1 MENATISNTELYA
14 VKDKFDNVSK
24 ELEKINKNY
33 SDLITKII
41 KNNKLEELQ
50 KIFDII
56 EHFKKERKEILEV
69 LSKPFSSETVTVAMD
84 NIDSYSKNV
93 LQMLS
98 KMQEVS
104 FSFKNSTDESIQKI
118 VDELNNIN
126 VEYLKSVN
134 EQTKILEDLLNTGVS
149 EQQKQQ
155 EAHENFINILY
166 KVTLNIKQS
175 YNAEQTNRLV
185 DIINSLDD
193 KTQEI
198 GARNKFASQARTRLT
213 NLIKNI
219 DSNIKSNIKQRP
231 YSEGSKNLLNQLDF
245 IRRLKLND
253 TGNVKDSENMGE
265 ILINLAQVMQKDIVD
280 KGNNLENNLNSTNEF
295 SDYKD
300 ISSYLSNEKLD
311 KYINEITIFT
321 QQNTQANSDDKTITN
336 ISEQTTQ
343 ILKNAL
349 SEKNEIAKKL
359 VDKSIHQFVT
369 VYNKKK
375 NSDDKTDYYNFQ
387 MLQMQGAFTGQIN
400 SNYNNFRYHNLYGGI
415 FSKDKNLNQL
425 YNNYARNTLL
435 YNQEVSKISKEE
447 SDLAEQTGIDFS
459 KYLLEDIKNDRFS
472 NPLKNNNDSLIQLSH
487 EFNRKNLSKGNKQ
500 DIISAKE
507 LSSVIGEAIHR
518 TYQQIYS
525 KSRFDPDSKLLK
537 ALYQQAK
544 QLEEE
549 KQDLDDS
556 IKNAELKKQHDLF
569 KNIKSVKG
577 FFTKALAMMGLGGL
591 FSFHKWFD
599 MVKDRANE
607 NGQMMYSNYLANAS
621 MGAPMSQNAHDLVFN
636 MGQELFEKSYGQIGF
651 NVPSTMYQ
659 NLASSVMNQPGR
671 TGADKASD
679 IMAFTKALVLPSQI
693 YGLDNGTIASG
704 INAFYYQ
711 NRMSAKQ
718 TIDMM
723 MQVIGDANKAQI
735 PVNRYMGQISQLVN
749 HYRQLGYSGKQV
761 VDNMG
766 SLIADGY
773 RMEDSASFVGQVIG
787 AQGNFSQNKYNSI
800 FSVLGGGAA
809 NMWQG
814 MFANLKTHDRY
825 GNPYA
830 DRQNYIGSQMY
841 SRVRMVTDMF
851 DNPIMKQ
858 FGVHEAASMI
868 GGMNMKE
875 TQVLMNDVENGD
887 YKKLAE
893 HLEGSKEDEL
903 VKNQKAT
910 NATKD
915 FTKQLEQVAN
925 QLSEVDKNKS
935 MMLASANKLSDLLVG
950 NNEGMQQFENII
962 VEGIKLITNA
972 MASLL
977 ALIPEIKKFIEE
989 SPTLTKALTFASQN
1003 PLTALALAGLGLGG
1017 IKAFGKFTGKKVFE
1031 YAKNKLGHHNDVD
1044 HEQLAEE
1051 NVKQQVESEK
1061 PKTELKNGK
1070 GFFGNLKSGLNKLKP
1085 SRKTLSSIGKGL
1097 KGFHGGGMLGS
1108 ILTAGAIAGTMLLGS
1123 KNVSANASN
1132 NEDNAK
1138 QQEEQD
1144 DEQSINSMYTMF
1156 KTGNAKVTFYNKDG
1170 KLIDIT
1176 GKNQLDSLLMQYG
1189 TNLFGVTIAT
1199 IGISSIGKLAYDK
1212 YKQIK
1217 DLKMPKFPNVKM
1229 PKELSEKD
1237 LPKVDK
1243 LANPQETRAGMS
1255 TIDAVLTAI
1264 GLKSEMGNTKTKSKN
1279 KTKTSGK
1286 EEKLPKESGGALSKL
1301 LNRLMYIGAFAGEVL
1316 SDDDRSFGQK
1326 AVAGGIEAG
1335 SMWATFKL
1343 LDKTVGKIPKIGKPL
1358 AFLLPVIDGLAGTN
1372 YLSMVSE
1379 KLKAL
1384 ANVQAK
1390 YKEGNEEF
1398 LDKMNDQTGLT
1409 GASFEQ
1415 LINSETTQGEYFRSY
1430 LEANGIEYGDL
1441 NEQEKLFFK
1450 LQIDEL
1456 AFSQLSVAK
1465 VLAYAIHALQVARTT
1480 GNFNLNGNENGNK
1493 QLTAKGK
1500 EYIKNQLEA
1509 FFPGDDNEITNLDMA
1524 IHTYVYTQDYVNE
1537 HESEFDY
1544 DKKSAAYATLRYLK
1558 HRIVELNGGEPYELT
1573 DEDNVGLLGEKS
1585 YIVNDPYDNPTGRS
1599 GSSEE
1604 LTEKL
1609 SNLTGYTGYISAEE
1623 VKEGIG
1629 NTAEEDEE
1637 IAKSAGF
1644 YGSAM
1649 GNYEDSLTKQLIN
1662 DNNPEYVE
1670 NKSIQQNSNP
1680 APNVSNANTG
1690 AYASMAEQAK
1700 MISQLT
1706 GLPADVIFAQLAF
1719 ETGKNPSDMAYSDK
1733 IHNYGGTIV
1742 DMGHGKNDSGFG
1754 IYVNNQEGAEAYVK
1768 GTVPVRE
1775 QLPQLKEAIAQGDL
1789 KKYVH
1794 LLKYGM
1800 EESGKG
1806 NYQYFTG
1813 DENEY
1818 LNGIMSYLSLA
1829 HKLGLNGVTPNGT
1842 FDFSNY
1848 TPRTLKEQ
1856 AEENLRKYKV
1866 AVGNGKEM
1874 QGTIINGLY
1883 IDTNRP
1889 FQSVETIGAKLR
1901 ASFLD
1906 GSYDN
1911 DPNKVYQEMEAIN
1924 KNNIKKM
1931 VESTTQQIKQT
1942 QEQQKALQQS
1952 AQQTVEMQNKQ
1963 KQAEQTNVCSL
1974 NVMGQ
1979 LKQGIKETDVLETI
1993 TKIAQKYGVTTDVK
2007 AQDVVLPSMA

>member
-1 MENATISNTELYA
+1 M
-14 VKDKFDNVSK
+14 
-24 ELEKINKNY
+24 
-33 SDLITKII
+33 
-41 KNNKLEELQ
+41 
-50 KIFDII
+50 
-56 EHFKKERKEILEV
+56 
-69 LSKPFSSETVTVAMD
+69 
-84 NIDSYSKNV
+84 
-93 LQMLS
+93 
-98 KMQEVS
+98 
-104 FSFKNSTDESIQKI
+104 
-118 VDELNNIN
+118 
-126 VEYLKSVN
+126 
-134 EQTKILEDLLNTGVS
+134 
-149 EQQKQQ
+149 
-155 EAHENFINILY
+155 
-166 KVTLNIKQS
+166 
-175 YNAEQTNRLV
+175 
-185 DIINSLDD
+185 
-193 KTQEI
+193 
-198 GARNKFASQARTRLT
+198 
-213 NLIKNI
+213 
-219 DSNIKSNIKQRP
+219 
-231 YSEGSKNLLNQLDF
+231 
-245 IRRLKLND
+245 
-253 TGNVKDSENMGE
+253 
-265 ILINLAQVMQKDIVD
+265 
-280 KGNNLENNLNSTNEF
+280 
-295 SDYKD
+295 
-300 ISSYLSNEKLD
+300 
-311 KYINEITIFT
+311 
-321 QQNTQANSDDKTITN
+321 
-336 ISEQTTQ
+336 
-343 ILKNAL
+343 
-349 SEKNEIAKKL
+349 
-359 VDKSIHQFVT
+359 
-369 VYNKKK
+369 
-375 NSDDKTDYYNFQ
+375 
-387 MLQMQGAFTGQIN
+387 
-400 SNYNNFRYHNLYGGI
+400 
-415 FSKDKNLNQL
+415 
-425 YNNYARNTLL
+425 
-435 YNQEVSKISKEE
+435 
-447 SDLAEQTGIDFS
+447 
-459 KYLLEDIKNDRFS
+459 
-472 NPLKNNNDSLIQLSH
+472 
-487 EFNRKNLSKGNKQ
+487 
-500 DIISAKE
+500 
-507 LSSVIGEAIHR
+507 
-518 TYQQIYS
+518 
-525 KSRFDPDSKLLK
+525 
-537 ALYQQAK
+537 
-544 QLEEE
+544 
-549 KQDLDDS
+549 
-556 IKNAELKKQHDLF
+556 
-569 KNIKSVKG
+569 
-577 FFTKALAMMGLGGL
+577 LGG
-591 FSFHKWFD
+591 
-599 MVKDRANE
+599 
-607 NGQMMYSNYLANAS
+607 
-621 MGAPMSQNAHDLVFN
+621 
-636 MGQELFEKSYGQIGF
+636 
-651 NVPSTMYQ
+651 
-659 NLASSVMNQPGR
+659 
-671 TGADKASD
+671 
-679 IMAFTKALVLPSQI
+679 
-693 YGLDNGTIASG
+693 
-704 INAFYYQ
+704 
-711 NRMSAKQ
+711 
-718 TIDMM
+718 
-723 MQVIGDANKAQI
+723 
-735 PVNRYMGQISQLVN
+735 
-749 HYRQLGYSGKQV
+749 
-761 VDNMG
+761 
-766 SLIADGY
+766 
-773 RMEDSASFVGQVIG
+773 
-787 AQGNFSQNKYNSI
+787 
-800 FSVLGGGAA
+800 
-809 NMWQG
+809 
-814 MFANLKTHDRY
+814 
-825 GNPYA
+825 
-830 DRQNYIGSQMY
+830 
-841 SRVRMVTDMF
+841 
-851 DNPIMKQ
+851 
-858 FGVHEAASMI
+858 
-868 GGMNMKE
+868 
-875 TQVLMNDVENGD
+875 
-887 YKKLAE
+887 
-893 HLEGSKEDEL
+893 
-903 VKNQKAT
+903 
-910 NATKD
+910 
-915 FTKQLEQVAN
+915 
-925 QLSEVDKNKS
+925 
-935 MMLASANKLSDLLVG
+935 
-950 NNEGMQQFENII
+950 
-962 VEGIKLITNA
+962 
-972 MASLL
+972 
-977 ALIPEIKKFIEE
+977 
-989 SPTLTKALTFASQN
+989 
-1003 PLTALALAGLGLGG
+1003 
-1017 IKAFGKFTGKKVFE
+1017 
-1031 YAKNKLGHHNDVD
+1031 
-1044 HEQLAEE
+1044 
-1051 NVKQQVESEK
+1051 
-1061 PKTELKNGK
+1061 
-1070 GFFGNLKSGLNKLKP
+1070 
-1085 SRKTLSSIGKGL
+1085 
-1097 KGFHGGGMLGS
+1097 

-1132 NEDNAK
+1132 NEDNTK

-1176 GKNQLDSLLMQYG
+1176 GKNQLDSLLMQCG
-1189 TNLFGVTIAT
+1189 TNLFGATIAT

-1243 LANPQETRAGMS
+1243 LANPQETRVGMS
-1255 TIDAVLTAI
+1255 TMDAVLTAI

-1326 AVAGGIEAG
+1326 TVAGGIEAG

-1465 VLAYAIHALQVARTT
+1465 VLAYAIHALQVARAT

-1493 QLTAKGK
+1493 QLTEKGK

-1609 SNLTGYTGYISAEE
+1609 SNLTGYTGYISAKE

-1644 YGSAM
+1644 YGAAM

-1670 NKSIQQNSNP
+1670 NKPIQQNSNP

-1719 ETGKNPSDMAYSDK
+1719 ETGQNPSDMAYSDK

-1742 DMGHGKNDSGFG
+1742 DMGHGKNDSGYG

-1874 QGTIINGLY
+1874 QGAIINGLY

>member
-198 GARNKFASQARTRLT
+198 GARNKFVSQARTRLT

-219 DSNIKSNIKQRP
+219 DSDIKSNIKQRP

-280 KGNNLENNLNSTNEF
+280 KGNNLKNNLNSTNEF

-903 VKNQKAT
+903 AKNQKAT

-989 SPTLTKALTFASQN
+989 SPTLTKALTLASQN

-1255 TIDAVLTAI
+1255 TMDAVLTAI

-1286 EEKLPKESGGALSKL
+1286 EEKLPKEKGGALSKL

-1415 LINSETTQGEYFRSY
+1415 LITSETAQGEYFRSY

-1480 GNFNLNGNENGNK
+1480 GNLNLNGNENGNK
-1493 QLTAKGK
+1493 QLTEKGK

-1585 YIVNDPYDNPTGRS
+1585 YIVRDPYDNPTGRS

-1604 LTEKL
+1604 FTEKL
-1609 SNLTGYTGYISAEE
+1609 SNLTGYVGYISAEE
-1623 VKEGIG
+1623 IKEGIG
-1629 NTAEEDEE
+1629 NTAEEDKE

-1644 YGSAM
+1644 YGAAM

-1670 NKSIQQNSNP
+1670 NKPIQQNSNP
-1680 APNVSNANTG
+1680 TPNVSNANAG
-1690 AYASMAEQAK
+1690 AYASMVEQAK

-1719 ETGKNPSDMAYSDK
+1719 ETGQNPSDMAYSDK
-1733 IHNYGGTIV
+1733 IHNYGGTVV
-1742 DMGHGKNDSGFG
+1742 DMGHGQNDSGFG

-1874 QGTIINGLY
+1874 QGAIINGLY

>member
-219 DSNIKSNIKQRP
+219 DSDIKSNIKQRP

-487 EFNRKNLSKGNKQ
+487 EFNRKKLSKGNKQ

-809 NMWQG
+809 NIWQG

-903 VKNQKAT
+903 AKNQKAT

-989 SPTLTKALTFASQN
+989 SPTLTKALTLASQN

-1144 DEQSINSMYTMF
+1144 DEQSINSMYAMF

-1189 TNLFGVTIAT
+1189 TNLFGVAIAT

-1255 TIDAVLTAI
+1255 TMDAVLTAI

-1301 LNRLMYIGAFAGEVL
+1301 LNRLMYIGAFTGEVL

-1335 SMWATFKL
+1335 SMWATFKF

-1384 ANVQAK
+1384 AGVQAK

-1398 LDKMNDQTGLT
+1398 LDKMNDQIGLT

-1480 GNFNLNGNENGNK
+1480 GNLNLNGNENGNK
-1493 QLTAKGK
+1493 QLTEKGK

-1537 HESEFDY
+1537 HENEFDY
-1544 DKKSAAYATLRYLK
+1544 DKKSDAYATLRYLK

-1609 SNLTGYTGYISAEE
+1609 SNLTGYVGYISAEE

-1644 YGSAM
+1644 YGAAM

-1670 NKSIQQNSNP
+1670 NKSVQQNSNP

-1719 ETGKNPSDMAYSDK
+1719 ETGQNPSDMAYSDK
-1733 IHNYGGTIV
+1733 IHNYGGTVV
-1742 DMGHGKNDSGFG
+1742 DMGHGQNASGFG

-1768 GTVPVRE
+1768 GTAPVRE

-1874 QGTIINGLY
+1874 QGAIINGLY

>member
-219 DSNIKSNIKQRP
+219 DSDIKSNIKQRP

-903 VKNQKAT
+903 AKNQKAT

-1097 KGFHGGGMLGS
+1097 KGFHGGGMLGG

-1255 TIDAVLTAI
+1255 TMDAVLTAI

-1286 EEKLPKESGGALSKL
+1286 EEKLPKEKGGALSKL

-1415 LINSETTQGEYFRSY
+1415 LITSETAQGEYFRSY

-1480 GNFNLNGNENGNK
+1480 GNLNLNGNENGNK
-1493 QLTAKGK
+1493 QLTEKGK

-1604 LTEKL
+1604 FAEKL
-1609 SNLTGYTGYISAEE
+1609 SNLTGYVGYISAEE
-1623 VKEGIG
+1623 IKEGIG
-1629 NTAEEDEE
+1629 NTAEEDKE

-1644 YGSAM
+1644 YGAAM

-1670 NKSIQQNSNP
+1670 DKSIQQNPNP
-1680 APNVSNANTG
+1680 VPNVSNANIG
-1690 AYASMAEQAK
+1690 AYASMVEQAK

-1719 ETGKNPSDMAYSDK
+1719 ETGQNPSDMAYSDK

-1742 DMGHGKNDSGFG
+1742 DMGHGQNDSGFG

-1874 QGTIINGLY
+1874 QGAIINGLY

-1974 NVMGQ
+1974 NIMGQ

>member
-41 KNNKLEELQ
+41 KNDKLEELQ

-56 EHFKKERKEILEV
+56 ERFKKERKEILEV

-126 VEYLKSVN
+126 VEYLKSVS

-219 DSNIKSNIKQRP
+219 DSDIKSNIKQRP

-253 TGNVKDSENMGE
+253 TGHVKDSENMGE
-265 ILINLAQVMQKDIVD
+265 ILINLAQVIQKDIVD

-321 QQNTQANSDDKTITN
+321 QQNTQANSDDKIITN

-447 SDLAEQTGIDFS
+447 SDLAEQTGIDSS

-711 NRMSAKQ
+711 NRMSTKQ

-887 YKKLAE
+887 YEKLAE
-893 HLEGSKEDEL
+893 HLEGSKKDEL
-903 VKNQKAT
+903 AKNQKAT

-915 FTKQLEQVAN
+915 FTKQLEQAAN

-1061 PKTELKNGK
+1061 SKTELKNGK

-1132 NEDNAK
+1132 NEDNTK

-1176 GKNQLDSLLMQYG
+1176 GKNQLDSLLMQCG
-1189 TNLFGVTIAT
+1189 TNLFGATIAT

-1243 LANPQETRAGMS
+1243 LANPQETRVGMS
-1255 TIDAVLTAI
+1255 TMDAVLTAI

-1326 AVAGGIEAG
+1326 TVAGGIEAG

-1493 QLTAKGK
+1493 QLTEKGK

-1609 SNLTGYTGYISAEE
+1609 SNLTGYTGYISAKE

-1644 YGSAM
+1644 YGAAM

-1719 ETGKNPSDMAYSDK
+1719 ETGQNPSDMAYSDK

-1742 DMGHGKNDSGFG
+1742 DMGHGKNDSGYG

-1874 QGTIINGLY
+1874 QGAIINGLY

>member
-219 DSNIKSNIKQRP
+219 DSDIKSNIKQRP
-231 YSEGSKNLLNQLDF
+231 YSEGSKSLLNQLDF

-903 VKNQKAT
+903 AKNQKAT

-1255 TIDAVLTAI
+1255 TMDAVLTAI

-1415 LINSETTQGEYFRSY
+1415 LITSETAQGEYFRSY

-1480 GNFNLNGNENGNK
+1480 GNLNLNGNENGNK
-1493 QLTAKGK
+1493 QLTEKGK

-1585 YIVNDPYDNPTGRS
+1585 YIVIDPYDNPTGRS

-1604 LTEKL
+1604 FAEKL
-1609 SNLTGYTGYISAEE
+1609 SNLTGYVGYISAEE
-1623 VKEGIG
+1623 IKEGIG
-1629 NTAEEDEE
+1629 NTAEEDKE

-1644 YGSAM
+1644 YGAAM

-1670 NKSIQQNSNP
+1670 DKSIQQNPNP
-1680 APNVSNANTG
+1680 VPNVSNANIG
-1690 AYASMAEQAK
+1690 AYASMVEQAK
-1700 MISQLT
+1700 MISRLT

-1719 ETGKNPSDMAYSDK
+1719 ETGQNPSDMAYSDK
-1733 IHNYGGTIV
+1733 IHNYGGTVV
-1742 DMGHGKNDSGFG
+1742 DMGHGQNASGFG

-1806 NYQYFTG
+1806 KYQYFTG

-1829 HKLGLNGVTPNGT
+1829 HKLGLNGVIPNGT

-1874 QGTIINGLY
+1874 QGAIINGLY

>member
-1 MENATISNTELYA
+1 
-14 VKDKFDNVSK
+14 
-24 ELEKINKNY
+24 
-33 SDLITKII
+33 
-41 KNNKLEELQ
+41 
-50 KIFDII
+50 
-56 EHFKKERKEILEV
+56 
-69 LSKPFSSETVTVAMD
+69 
-84 NIDSYSKNV
+84 
-93 LQMLS
+93 
-98 KMQEVS
+98 
-104 FSFKNSTDESIQKI
+104 
-118 VDELNNIN
+118 
-126 VEYLKSVN
+126 
-134 EQTKILEDLLNTGVS
+134 
-149 EQQKQQ
+149 
-155 EAHENFINILY
+155 
-166 KVTLNIKQS
+166 
-175 YNAEQTNRLV
+175 
-185 DIINSLDD
+185 
-193 KTQEI
+193 
-198 GARNKFASQARTRLT
+198 
-213 NLIKNI
+213 
-219 DSNIKSNIKQRP
+219 
-231 YSEGSKNLLNQLDF
+231 
-245 IRRLKLND
+245 
-253 TGNVKDSENMGE
+253 
-265 ILINLAQVMQKDIVD
+265 
-280 KGNNLENNLNSTNEF
+280 
-295 SDYKD
+295 
-300 ISSYLSNEKLD
+300 
-311 KYINEITIFT
+311 
-321 QQNTQANSDDKTITN
+321 
-336 ISEQTTQ
+336 
-343 ILKNAL
+343 
-349 SEKNEIAKKL
+349 
-359 VDKSIHQFVT
+359 
-369 VYNKKK
+369 
-375 NSDDKTDYYNFQ
+375 
-387 MLQMQGAFTGQIN
+387 
-400 SNYNNFRYHNLYGGI
+400 
-415 FSKDKNLNQL
+415 
-425 YNNYARNTLL
+425 
-435 YNQEVSKISKEE
+435 
-447 SDLAEQTGIDFS
+447 
-459 KYLLEDIKNDRFS
+459 
-472 NPLKNNNDSLIQLSH
+472 
-487 EFNRKNLSKGNKQ
+487 
-500 DIISAKE
+500 
-507 LSSVIGEAIHR
+507 
-518 TYQQIYS
+518 
-525 KSRFDPDSKLLK
+525 
-537 ALYQQAK
+537 
-544 QLEEE
+544 
-549 KQDLDDS
+549 
-556 IKNAELKKQHDLF
+556 
-569 KNIKSVKG
+569 
-577 FFTKALAMMGLGGL
+577 MGLGGL

-830 DRQNYIGSQMY
+830 DRQKYIGSQMY

-875 TQVLMNDVENGD
+875 TQVLMNDVENGNYD
-887 YKKLAE
+887 KLAE

-903 VKNQKAT
+903 AKNKKAT

-915 FTKQLEQVAN
+915 FTKQLEQASN

-950 NNEGMQQFENII
+950 NNEGMQQFENAI
-962 VEGIKLITNA
+962 EKGIKLVTDA
-972 MASLL
+972 MTSLL

-989 SPTLTKALTFASQN
+989 SPMATKALAFASQN
-1003 PLTALALAGLGLGG
+1003 PLTTLALAGLGFGG
-1017 IKAFGKFTGKKVFE
+1017 LKAFGKFTGKKVFE
-1031 YAKNKLGHHNDVD
+1031 YAKNKLGHHNDVN

-1097 KGFHGGGMLGS
+1097 KGFRGGGMLGS

-1255 TIDAVLTAI
+1255 TMDAVLTAI

-1286 EEKLPKESGGALSKL
+1286 EEKLPKKSGGALSKL

-1335 SMWATFKL
+1335 SMWATYKV
-1343 LDKTVGKIPKIGKPL
+1343 LDKTVGRIPYIGKPL
-1358 AFLLPVIDGLAGTN
+1358 ALLLPFADSLSGTN
-1372 YLSMVSE
+1372 IMSKISE

-1384 ANVQAK
+1384 AGVQAK

-1456 AFSQLSVAK
+1456 AFSQSSVAK
-1465 VLAYAIHALQVARTT
+1465 VLAYAIHALQIARTT
-1480 GNFNLNGNENGNK
+1480 GNFNLNGPDDSIFHKDGKKLKDNVIASIK
-1493 QLTAKGK
+1493 QV
-1500 EYIKNQLEA
+1500 NQES
-1509 FFPGDDNEITNLDMA
+1509 FPG
-1524 IHTYVYTQDYVNE
+1524 
-1537 HESEFDY
+1537 
-1544 DKKSAAYATLRYLK
+1544 
-1558 HRIVELNGGEPYELT
+1558 
-1573 DEDNVGLLGEKS
+1573 EDNTDVTEDQAEH
-1585 YIVNDPYDNPTGRS
+1585 IVVYLQKWYDEN
-1599 GSSEE
+1599 
-1604 LTEKL
+1604 
-1609 SNLTGYTGYISAEE
+1609 
-1623 VKEGIG
+1623 
-1629 NTAEEDEE
+1629 
-1637 IAKSAGF
+1637 
-1644 YGSAM
+1644 
-1649 GNYEDSLTKQLIN
+1649 EDSLSDDEKKKVQQTLDYYKYVLCNGNEEYKLDDEDAEFLGWDDPYFKNPFPVGDTTTDTSDLFDELGHPKKGVVTAN
-1662 DNNPEYVE
+1662 DAQGRTASLEYDKMIAQSAGYVGTAQHRHLQRLVQEAME
-1670 NKSIQQNSNP
+1670 NSDNMEDESQQNNSQVPDFSN
-1680 APNVSNANTG
+1680 VNASQYAG
-1690 AYASMAEQAK
+1690 AIEQAK
-1700 MISQLT
+1700 MASQLT
-1706 GLPADVIFAQLAF
+1706 GIPVDIIFAQF
-1719 ETGKNPSDMAYSDK
+1719 YHESNGTWEISDK
-1733 IHNYGGTIV
+1733 IHNYGNVRSLGSKGWYYANGNK
-1742 DMGHGKNDSGFG
+1742 DDKYGWYADNA
-1754 IYVNNQEGAEAYVK
+1754 EGAKAWANSDAIKELRQAMIQAAKTGNIAEYVS
-1768 GTVPVRE
+1768 
-1775 QLPQLKEAIAQGDL
+1775 
-1789 KKYVH
+1789 
-1794 LLKYGM
+1794 LLKQ
-1800 EESGKG
+1800 K
-1806 NYQYFTG
+1806 NYFTG
-1813 DENEY
+1813 DSTEY
-1818 LNGIMSYLSLA
+1818 LKGMETGLALA
-1829 HKLGLNGVTPNGT
+1829 HQLGLNGTVAQGT

-1874 QGTIINGLY
+1874 QGAIINGLY

>member
-198 GARNKFASQARTRLT
+198 GARNKFVSQARTRLT

-219 DSNIKSNIKQRP
+219 DSDIKSNIKQRP

-280 KGNNLENNLNSTNEF
+280 KGNNLKNNLNSTNEF

-903 VKNQKAT
+903 AKNQKAT

-989 SPTLTKALTFASQN
+989 SPTLTKALTLASQN

-1255 TIDAVLTAI
+1255 TMDAVLTAI

-1415 LINSETTQGEYFRSY
+1415 LITSETAQGEYFRSY

-1480 GNFNLNGNENGNK
+1480 GNLNLNGNENGNK
-1493 QLTAKGK
+1493 QLTEKGK

-1537 HESEFDY
+1537 HENEFDY

-1585 YIVNDPYDNPTGRS
+1585 YIVRDPYDNPTGRS

-1604 LTEKL
+1604 FTEKL
-1609 SNLTGYTGYISAEE
+1609 SNLTGYVGYISAEE
-1623 VKEGIG
+1623 IKEGIG
-1629 NTAEEDEE
+1629 NTAEEDKE

-1644 YGSAM
+1644 YGAAM

-1670 NKSIQQNSNP
+1670 NKPIQQNSNP
-1680 APNVSNANTG
+1680 TPNVSNANAG
-1690 AYASMAEQAK
+1690 AYASMVEQAK

-1719 ETGKNPSDMAYSDK
+1719 ETGQNPSDMAYSDK
-1733 IHNYGGTIV
+1733 IHNYGGTVV

-1768 GTVPVRE
+1768 GTAPVRE

-1874 QGTIINGLY
+1874 QGAIINGLY

>member
-193 KTQEI
+193 KTQGI

-219 DSNIKSNIKQRP
+219 DSDIKSNIKQRP

-265 ILINLAQVMQKDIVD
+265 ILINLAQVIQKDIVD

-447 SDLAEQTGIDFS
+447 SDLAEQTGIDSS

-830 DRQNYIGSQMY
+830 DRQHYIGSQMY

-887 YKKLAE
+887 YEKLAE
-893 HLEGSKEDEL
+893 HLEGSKKDEL
-903 VKNQKAT
+903 AKNQKAT

-1085 SRKTLSSIGKGL
+1085 SRKILSSIGKGL

-1170 KLIDIT
+1170 KIIDIT
-1176 GKNQLDSLLMQYG
+1176 GKNQLDSLLMQCG

-1243 LANPQETRAGMS
+1243 LANPQETRVGMS
-1255 TIDAVLTAI
+1255 TMDAVLTAI

-1286 EEKLPKESGGALSKL
+1286 EGKLPKESGGALSKL

-1326 AVAGGIEAG
+1326 TVAGGIEAG

-1456 AFSQLSVAK
+1456 AFSQHSVAK

-1493 QLTAKGK
+1493 QLTEKGK

-1609 SNLTGYTGYISAEE
+1609 SNLTGYTGYISAKE

-1644 YGSAM
+1644 YGAAM

-1670 NKSIQQNSNP
+1670 NNSIQQNSNP
-1680 APNVSNANTG
+1680 APNVSNANIG

-1719 ETGKNPSDMAYSDK
+1719 ETGQNPSDMAYSDK

-1874 QGTIINGLY
+1874 QGAIINGLY

-2007 AQDVVLPSMA
+2007 AQDVVLPSMV

>member
-193 KTQEI
+193 KTQGI

-219 DSNIKSNIKQRP
+219 DSDIKSNIKQRP

-265 ILINLAQVMQKDIVD
+265 ILINLAQVIQKDIVD

-349 SEKNEIAKKL
+349 SEKNEITKKL

-487 EFNRKNLSKGNKQ
+487 EFNRKNLFKGNKQ

-577 FFTKALAMMGLGGL
+577 FFAKALAMMGLGGL

-711 NRMSAKQ
+711 NRMSTKQ

-887 YKKLAE
+887 YEKLAE
-893 HLEGSKEDEL
+893 HLEGSKKDEL
-903 VKNQKAT
+903 AKNQKAT
-910 NATKD
+910 NAIKD
-915 FTKQLEQVAN
+915 FTKQLEQAAN

-1085 SRKTLSSIGKGL
+1085 SRKTLSSIGKRL

-1243 LANPQETRAGMS
+1243 LANLQETRVGMS
-1255 TIDAVLTAI
+1255 TMDAVLTAI

-1493 QLTAKGK
+1493 QLTEKGK

-1609 SNLTGYTGYISAEE
+1609 SNLTGYTGYISAKE

-1629 NTAEEDEE
+1629 NTAKEDEE

-1644 YGSAM
+1644 YGAAM

-1719 ETGKNPSDMAYSDK
+1719 ETGQNPSDMAYSDK

-1856 AEENLRKYKV
+1856 TEENLRKYKV

-1874 QGTIINGLY
+1874 QGAIINGLY